1 MASNRGKTNLKC
13 ERRYEKPMLEFDRLP
28 RELRVWIASAD
39 LPWRPRS
46 VQKAFDRVMSQSGN
60 NANAL
65 EELSRLQ
72 RWLISKDAT
81 NVWGREH
88 PNASGAI
95 EN

>member
-1 MASNRGKTNLKC
+1 MASNRGNTSLKC
-13 ERRYEKPMLEFDRLP
+13 KRRNEKPMLEFDRLP

-46 VQKAFDRVMSQSGN
+46 VQKAFDRAMSQSGN

-72 RWLISKDAT
+72 RRLISKDAT

-88 PNASGAI
+88 PNVSGAI

>member
-1 MASNRGKTNLKC
+1 
-13 ERRYEKPMLEFDRLP
+13 MLEFDRLP

-46 VQKAFDRVMSQSGN
+46 VRKAFDRAISQTGN

-72 RWLISKDAT
+72 RRLISKDAT
-81 NVWGREH
+81 KVWGKEH
-88 PNASGAI
+88 PDASGAI
-95 EN
+95 ET